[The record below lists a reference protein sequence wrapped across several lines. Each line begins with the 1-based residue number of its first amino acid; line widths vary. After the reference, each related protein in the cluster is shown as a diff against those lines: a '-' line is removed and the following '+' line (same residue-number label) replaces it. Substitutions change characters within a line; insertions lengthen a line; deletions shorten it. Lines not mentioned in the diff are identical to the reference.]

1 MLKQWIKG
9 LTIGMMALILVAC
22 ADKADVKSG
31 TEAAN
36 TSDLTIEEVF
46 EQAREASEKIESI
59 QADMS
64 IKQNMISEAI
74 GIDMNTDISVVL
86 EMIKEPLSIHQLM
99 EVGIDEGDIET
110 MQTEVYMTDDGLFMK
125 EPMSEGWIS
134 LPTDMFDD
142 VSASMGVGNDPSLD
156 LSSLKEF
163 IDDFTFEQNDEHY
176 ILTLNGSGEKFKA
189 LMLDELESTGITA
202 GMGEDESEVLENMI
216 IHQLDYELFID
227 KKTFDTTAFNLS
239 MDMEIGEVGEEI
251 RIAQDI
257 IAKMSRINDIQNI
270 EIPQEVLDSAV
281 ES

>member
-1 MLKQWIKG
+1 MKQWIKG
-9 LTIGMMALILVAC
+9 LIIGMMALVLVAC
-22 ADKADVKSG
+22 ADKADVKPG
-31 TEAAN
+31 TKATN
-36 TSDLTIEEVF
+36 TSDLTIAEVF
-46 EQAREASEKIESI
+46 EQAREASEKTESM

-64 IKQNMISEAI
+64 IKQNMTSEAI

-86 EMIKEPLSIHQLM
+86 EMIKEPLSMHQLM

-110 MQTEVYMTDDGLFMK
+110 MQTEVYLTDEGLFMK
-125 EPMSEGWIS
+125 EPMSEGWMS
-134 LPTDMFDD
+134 LPIDLFEDI
-142 VSASMGVGNDPSLD
+142 SASMGVGDDPSLD

-202 GMGEDESEVLENMI
+202 GMGEDESEILENMI

-239 MDMEIGEVGEEI
+239 MDMEIGEEGEEI

-257 IAKMSRINDIQNI
+257 VAVMSRINDIQNI
-270 EIPQEVLDSAV
+270 EVPKEVLDSAV

>member
-1 MLKQWIKG
+1 
-9 LTIGMMALILVAC
+9 MALVLVAC
-22 ADKADVKSG
+22 ADKADVKPG
-31 TEAAN
+31 TKATN
-36 TSDLTIEEVF
+36 TSDLTIAEVF
-46 EQAREASEKIESI
+46 EQAREASEKTESM

-64 IKQNMISEAI
+64 IKQNMTSEAI

-86 EMIKEPLSIHQLM
+86 EMIKEPLSMHQLM

-110 MQTEVYMTDDGLFMK
+110 MQTEVYLTDEGLFMK
-125 EPMSEGWIS
+125 EPMSEGWMS
-134 LPTDMFDD
+134 LPIDLFEDI
-142 VSASMGVGNDPSLD
+142 SASMGVGDDPSLD

-202 GMGEDESEVLENMI
+202 GMGEDESEILENMI

-239 MDMEIGEVGEEI
+239 MDMEIGEEGEEI

-257 IAKMSRINDIQNI
+257 VAVMSRINDIQNI
-270 EIPQEVLDSAV
+270 EVPKEVLDSAV